1 MTPRERADRAQ
12 QLLNDPVLQQA
23 MSDIRENLVRKI
35 EGVAE
40 FDPDADHQL
49 AMALRNLKML
59 RLQLSRYSEEIVIDN
74 AVAKQQNWLKR
85 AKSLMP

>member
-12 QLLNDPVLQQA
+12 QLLNDPVLLQA
-23 MSDIRENLVRKI
+23 MADVRENLVRKI

-49 AMALRNLKML
+49 AMTLRILKML
-59 RLQLSRYSEEIVIDN
+59 RLQLSRYSEEIVMDN
-74 AVAKQQNWLKR
+74 AKERNQSWLRRHK
-85 AKSLMP
+85 LMMP